1 MSVNQVPITGA
12 KSGITGTAAQLV
24 STSTPIQYG
33 AQIVAA
39 AANSG
44 KVYVGLLGV
53 TAGGT
58 ADATDGYELVA
69 SQSVFIPKNFCSGDA
84 SNIYVIASA
93 STQAVYWLAS

>member
-44 KVYVGLLGV
+44 KVY
-53 TAGGT
+53 GT
-58 ADATDGYELVA
+58 IG
-69 SQSVFIPKNFCSGDA
+69 
-84 SNIYVIASA
+84 SNSWRNSRCYRRI
-93 STQAVYWLAS
+93 